1 MVDHSCLDGVR
12 IGWATLQRLYVV
24 RGDGDS
30 EVPADKVSVAFSW
43 DLVHENL
50 PAAFGEVDVDAGFQD
65 IPAGDVGL
73 HGDEGLAPV
82 DEGLD
87 FVGAE
92 GMGGSNKAGGFQEVG
107 LALAVGTGDELLV
120 ALQLESGGF
129 DITEIV

>member
-12 IGWATLQRLYVV
+12 IGWGTSKKLYIV

-30 EVPADKVSVAFSW
+30 EVPADKVGVAFSW

-73 HGDEGLAPV
+73 YGDEGLAPV

-92 GMGGSNKAGGFQEVG
+92 GAGGSDKAGRSQEVG
-107 LALAVGTGDELLV
+107 LALAVAPNHQAQSFRKIEAKTV
-120 ALQLESGGF
+120 
-129 DITEIV
+129 IVSKIG